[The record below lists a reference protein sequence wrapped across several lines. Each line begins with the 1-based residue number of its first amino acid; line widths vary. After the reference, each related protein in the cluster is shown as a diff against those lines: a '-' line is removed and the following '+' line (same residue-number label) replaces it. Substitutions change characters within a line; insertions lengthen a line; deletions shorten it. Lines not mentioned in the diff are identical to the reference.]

1 MPGVVLEVVRTRSSA
16 LLLVLAACAWLV
28 PGRAGAQPAPATQF
42 FGGSAGRGEAVVV
55 DTDGSVFVA
64 GSSTHADTA
73 TTPTDPCQSKAAA
86 AGSDTAHGTAF
97 VAKLDASGA
106 CQFFTYLGGTG
117 QDSAFA
123 LAVDASGVYAT
134 GVSNSPDFPATGP
147 PAGANDAWAARFDK
161 ATGAVVWATLIGSS
175 ADEAGFGVAVAGGNV
190 YVSGS
195 VNPTADQSA
204 TLPATNCAAQPAFA
218 GGQGDAFVA
227 LLDAASGAITRTTYL
242 GGSGADSSFG
252 TLAADAT
259 GVYVTGT
266 TDSIDFPTS
275 PGAPYPNILDA
286 NGTTDAFV
294 TKLDPQLTTRLYST
308 FLGGLSD
315 DQGQAITVDETGA
328 AYVAGQT
335 ASPFP
340 VTTTTL
346 KASATTTTS
355 TTSTS
360 TTMVGC
366 ALASTTTSTTNTLP
380 TSTTST
386 VPKQLHALRGSNGN
400 TDAFVAKIDPTGT
413 ALAWAT
419 HVGGSASDRATAVTV
434 DAAHHVLLA
443 GDTASKKFTK
453 LDKTGGTFKTFI
465 YGPNTTKSKSCPEF
479 LRPCRDSF
487 VMELDANGLPCALDA
502 AGACPKSGG
511 SVTPLFF
518 ATMGGTGPDLQPH
531 LATSPAGDIVWV
543 AGIAGN
549 DDNAR
554 CQVTPKPNSCKG
566 KTFKP
571 FRVTIG
577 GVSTPSTPPGFPGD
591 DAVDYGAFLV
601 ELPKP
606 AAP

>member
-1 MPGVVLEVVRTRSSA
+1 MLAIVGA
-16 LLLVLAACAWLV
+16 LRPRIVAAQALPV
-28 PGRAGAQPAPATQF
+28 TSF
-42 FGGSAGRGEAVVV
+42 LGGSGGRGEAVVV

-64 GSSTHADTA
+64 GSSTHADVS

-86 AGSDTAHGTAF
+86 AGSDTSHGTAF
-97 VAKLDASGA
+97 VAKLDPNGV
-106 CQFFTYLGGTG
+106 CQFFTYLGGSG

-134 GVSNSPDFPATGP
+134 GATNSSDFPATGAA
-147 PAGANDAWAARFDK
+147 AGASDAWAAKLDK
-161 ATGAVVWATLIGSS
+161 ASGAVTWATLIGSS
-175 ADEAGFGVAVAGGNV
+175 ADDSGFGIAVAGSNV

-195 VNPTADQSA
+195 VDPTADSSA
-204 TLPATNCAAQPAFA
+204 TLPATNCAAQPVFA

-227 LLDAASGAITRTTYL
+227 LLDAGSGSIIRTTYL
-242 GGSGADSSFG
+242 GGTGADSSRG

-275 PGAPYPNILDA
+275 PGAIYPTLINP

-294 TKLDPQLTTRLYST
+294 TKLDPQLTTRLFST
-308 FLGGLSD
+308 FLGGVSD
-315 DQGQAITVDETGA
+315 DQGQGIAVDETSA
-328 AYVAGQT
+328 VYVTGST

-346 KASATTTTS
+346 SGSATTTTS

-360 TTMVGC
+360 TTMAGC
-366 ALASTTTSTTNTLP
+366 VVASTTTSTSNTLP

-386 VPKQLHALRGSNGN
+386 VPPQLHALRGTNGN

-413 ALAWAT
+413 VLEWAT
-419 HVGGSASDRATAVTV
+419 HVGGSASDRGIGLVV
-434 DAAHHVLLA
+434 DAAHHVLLS

-453 LDKTGGTFKTFI
+453 LDKKQGTFQTKI
-465 YGPNTTKSKSCPEF
+465 YGPNTTNSKSCPQF
-479 LRPCRDSF
+479 LRPCRDVF
-487 VMELDANGLPCALDA
+487 VMELDEHGLPCTLDA
-502 AGACPKSGG
+502 SGGCPKNGS

-518 ATMGGTGPDLQPH
+518 STIGGTGPDLQPH
-531 LATSPAGDIVWV
+531 IAASPAGNTLWI
-543 AGIAGN
+543 AGIAGS
-549 DDNAR
+549 DDICAA
-554 CQVTPKPNSCKG
+554 VPKPSGCKKG
-566 KTFKP
+566 KFKP
-571 FRVTIG
+571 FQVTTS
-577 GVSTPSTPPGFPGD
+577 GVSTPSSPPGFPGD
-591 DAVDYGAFLV
+591 DAVDYGAFLT